1 MFFKPDDFR
10 AAQEREGGSVRLSDI
25 LTAQS
30 LSLFKVDLL
39 ACVVMIPLVTLPGAV
54 MAMNDMARRMVLE
67 REASTREFFA
77 SLRRNLW
84 RAWPVFCLASLLP
97 ALDLWAAIFYAG
109 QVGQNPIFFLPCVFS
124 LSVLLVSLLTSAYL
138 YPLAC
143 AMPLKQA
150 VRTSVALGC
159 LKPWQAL
166 KCALLN
172 FVLTG
177 AALAFLPL
185 SAPYFL
191 LGGLAF
197 PCLIGQF
204 WVREPLEQVL
214 EGWED

>member
-67 REASTREFFA
+67 REANTREFFA
-77 SLRRNLW
+77 SLRKNFW

-97 ALDLWAAIFYAG
+97 ALALWAAIFYAG

-124 LSVLLVSLLTSAYL
+124 LSVLLVSLLSSAYL
-138 YPLAC
+138 S
-143 AMPLKQA
+143 
-150 VRTSVALGC
+150 T
-159 LKPWQAL
+159 PWPA
-166 KCALLN
+166 
-172 FVLTG
+172 
-177 AALAFLPL
+177 
-185 SAPYFL
+185 
-191 LGGLAF
+191 
-197 PCLIGQF
+197 PCL
-204 WVREPLEQVL
+204 
-214 EGWED
+214 